1 MNRLMIVAGAGA
13 AVVVLAGCGPE
24 LAQVPYGSEEAR
36 WQKVLRENYSG
47 YEAPRTAPPAIR
59 DNVSPRLIEEE
70 EQKRKNEQAASM
82 NPPPPTENPTAA
94 EDPALMV
101 DKAAAQE
108 QPTAAEAKPAEAK
121 PAEKQ
126 PAAKPAEAKPTDK
139 KPAAKP
145 AEKPADKQPAA
156 KPADKGGETEY
167 VVKPHDTLGGLA
179 QKFYGDARRSDVIIR
194 ANPALKKNPN
204 LLKPGMKLVI
214 PKI

>member
-70 EQKRKNEQAASM
+70 EQKRKSEQAASV
-82 NPPPPTENPTAA
+82 NPPPPAENPPAA

-108 QPTAAEAKPAEAK
+108 QPPAAEAKPAEAK

-126 PAAKPAEAKPTDK
+126 PAAKPAKKPAEK

-145 AEKPADKQPAA
+145 ADKEKAA
-156 KPADKGGETEY
+156 KAADKGGESEY